1 MAASHNEIE
10 MRRIY
15 LDWGVVSN
23 LKKKEYADLYRFFL
37 AHKDRFFFV
46 YSPAHFDDLMRSEG
60 DPRLKEDLETLTSLV
75 DDHLLAFNK
84 AGVSA
89 FRAKPSAYYEDRKKE
104 VPVKLA
110 EYGDI
115 LTSLDSCFPDGFKL
129 GSKLK
134 EIYQSIPFPIPQTIL
149 SNEMWGSLLPN
160 LPETPSMLDVIQSAG
175 LFVDKMQDEA
185 DYYKG
190 YRSNIHEHGFRLEVN
205 AGNWTEEEAIPNVSD
220 FLKSKGV
227 DKTFRELVLMPF
239 SDRKEVSEYELFVA
253 AYTMLD
259 LLGYHSDKLS
269 KPGSTIN
276 SVLSDAQHAYMASF
290 CDYFITGDRRL
301 RCKAKALYT
310 ELGIDTL
317 VLSPTDAE
325 EALQEDVRS
334 YDSEYFFSFLEQE
347 MGREDIVVERHEKV
361 NDQDDNYD
369 IYHLTQR
376 LLGIFSRAILFDN
389 PEKERII
396 LLDTGTGR
404 STRFLY
410 YDEVAM
416 IVDLVSSYISAEPI
430 PDYESIKETIVK
442 GDSKISVTW
451 IIRGGRIV
459 LKNDDNTHKPV
470 LVVILDNILGLG
482 MKSEAPGQSV
492 NHTVTPNNIHLES
505 SFRVPKEDFER
516 ELKAIR
522 ERHPESQVWNRSME
536 SLKREWAAHNA
547 FHAIGIFRSRTGNM
561 DLNWPQPW
569 YVRAGYAIIGRIAWP
584 FIK

>member
-1 MAASHNEIE
+1 MK
-10 MRRIY
+10 RIY
-15 LDWGVVSN
+15 LDWGVISN
-23 LKKKEYADLYRFFL
+23 LKKEEYSDLREFL
-37 AHKDRFFFV
+37 LSHKDRFFFV

-60 DPRLKEDLETLTSLV
+60 DPRLKEDLGTLTSLV

-84 AGVSA
+84 VGVSA

-104 VPVKLA
+104 APVKLA
-110 EYGDI
+110 KYGDI

-134 EIYQSIPFPIPQTIL
+134 EIYESIPFPIPQTIL

-160 LPETPSMLDVIQSAG
+160 LPRNPSMLDVIQSAG
-175 LFVDKMQDEA
+175 AFVDKMQDEA
-185 DYYKG
+185 DYYKT

-227 DKTFRELVLMPF
+227 DKSFRELVTMPF
-239 SDRKEVSEYELFVA
+239 SNRKEVSEYEFFVA
-253 AYTMLD
+253 AYIMLD

-269 KPGSTIN
+269 KPGNTVN
-276 SVLSDAQHAYMASF
+276 SILSDAQHAYMASF
-290 CDYFITGDRRL
+290 CDCFITEDRRL

-317 VLSPTDAE
+317 VLSPVDAE

-334 YDSEYFFSFLEQE
+334 YDSAYFFSFLEQV

-361 NDQDDNYD
+361 NDQDDDYD
-369 IYHLTQR
+369 IFYLTQR

-416 IVDLVSSYISAEPI
+416 FFDLVSGYLSAEPI
-430 PDYESIKETIVK
+430 PDYESIKETIVR
-442 GDSKISVTW
+442 GDSKISIIW
-451 IIRGGRIV
+451 IIRGGKIV
-459 LKNDDNTHKPV
+459 LKNDDSTHKPV
-470 LVVILDNILGLG
+470 LVVVLDKSLSLG
-482 MKSEAPGQSV
+482 MKSETPRQSDNYTV
-492 NHTVTPNNIHLES
+492 NPNNIHLES
-505 SFRVPKEDFER
+505 SFRIPKEDFEH
-516 ELKAIR
+516 ELKALR
-522 ERHPESQVWNRSME
+522 EQYPDSLVWNRSME
-536 SLKREWAAHNA
+536 SLKLEWAAHNA
-547 FHAIGIFRSRTGNM
+547 LHAIGIVRNRTADM

-569 YVRAGYAIIGRIAWP
+569 FVRLGYAILGRVVWP